1 MLKVGG
7 IWVSPVEIEARLM
20 EHERVFEVA
29 VVGREDEDELVK
41 PEAFVVLKEASEAC
55 DSLAED
61 LRAFC
66 REGLA
71 RYKYPRWV
79 SFVDELPTTATGKIQ
94 RYKMRGRKRPA
105 RVVRLP
111 RTVAEIGRAPCRGR
125 AWQSV

>member
-20 EHERVFEVA
+20 EHERVFEAA

-79 SFVDELPTTATGKIQ
+79 SFVDELPKTATGKKIGSASC
-94 RYKMRGRKRPA
+94 RE
-105 RVVRLP
+105 RVCKYVSIAV
-111 RTVAEIGRAPCRGR
+111 VAGSLKKK
-125 AWQSV
+125 Q